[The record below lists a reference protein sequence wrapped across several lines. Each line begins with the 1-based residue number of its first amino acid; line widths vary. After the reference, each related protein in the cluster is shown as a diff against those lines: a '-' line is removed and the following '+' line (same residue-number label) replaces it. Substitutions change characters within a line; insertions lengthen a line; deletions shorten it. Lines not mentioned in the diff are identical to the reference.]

1 MHTAAYTYFHIVTFS
16 AFHLSLVLCG
26 PLTYV
31 FRSQQN
37 KEKGKFNEIS
47 NLPLAFYL
55 RAVAFCLRVLSVCV
69 CVCVS
74 ISSICLSV
82 CLSVCKCGVGERPEG
97 GLVCVPGVLCAP
109 LTAAHFTL
117 GNFNEFSL
125 AFFEPWLPLIRMSV
139 H

>member
-1 MHTAAYTYFHIVTFS
+1 MTFS

-26 PLTYV
+26 PLTYLV
-31 FRSQQN
+31 RSQQN

-69 CVCVS
+69 S
-74 ISSICLSV
+74 PSLQSACLSE
-82 CLSVCKCGVGERPEG
+82 CKWRVGERPEG
-97 GLVCVPGVLCAP
+97 GLVCVPGGVLCAP